1 MNFIKLFLASSIVEF
16 AEERLKLY
24 LALFKFNDF
33 LVEYTD
39 YEIDIDRCEELDINI
54 LKSGIRTQDI
64 ISEMII
70 KSNFCVF
77 LIGNKV
83 GTVTKEEL
91 DLAIENYRKNKMSIP
106 IIFIFEKE
114 HSDNT
119 ISDVIKE
126 LNDHSIPYMY
136 VKNYHHVLYSLLF
149 LLEDIF
155 NEKWE
160 LFIFNNKLWIED
172 VIIDEQI
179 NYLISSLGLDNYDC
193 NSKILINLDSLF
205 NRVNNIKEIYR
216 KLCIGGNE

>member
-33 LVEYTD
+33 LLENTD

-70 KSNFCVF
+70 KANICVF
-77 LIGNKV
+77 LIGSKV
-83 GTVTKEEL
+83 GAVTKEEL
-91 DLAIENYRKNKMSIP
+91 DLAIENYNKNKKSIP

-114 HSDNT
+114 HVDNT
-119 ISDVIKE
+119 VYAVIKD
-126 LNDHSIPYMY
+126 LNDHSIPFMY
-136 VKNYHHVLYSLLF
+136 VNNYHQVLYSLLF

-155 NEKWE
+155 RKKWE
-160 LFIFNNKLWIED
+160 LFIYNNKLWIED
-172 VIIDEQI
+172 IVIDEQI
-179 NYLISSLGLDNYDC
+179 TYLISSLGLDNYDC
-193 NSKILINLDSLF
+193 NRKILINLDCLF
-205 NRVNNIKEIYR
+205 DHGNNVKEIYR
-216 KLCIGGNE
+216 KLCFGGNE